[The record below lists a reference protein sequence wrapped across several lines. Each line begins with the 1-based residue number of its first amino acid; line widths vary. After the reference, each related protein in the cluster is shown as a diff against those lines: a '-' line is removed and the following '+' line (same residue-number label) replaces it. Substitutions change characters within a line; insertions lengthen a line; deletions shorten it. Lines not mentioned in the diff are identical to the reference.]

1 MPTTIKLD
9 TNFAFGGSGSGGFSL
24 PSGVA
29 TLGDLL
35 RHIGREVDF
44 PFIDPDSGDL
54 EIDLEISI
62 NGKDIWFYPTG
73 LNTPLKEGDVVDISM
88 IPLGGG

>member
-1 MPTTIKLD
+1 MPATIKLD
-9 TNFAFGGSGSGGFSL
+9 TNFAFGGSGSDGFSL
-24 PSGVA
+24 PSGV
-29 TLGDLL
+29 TTIGDLL
-35 RHIGREVDF
+35 RHIGKAVDF